1 MKNLNLNQLKQK
13 RRENK
18 RGVRNTFLLG
28 TKAYKF
34 VRFQGLGDSFFS
46 QN

>member
-1 MKNLNLNQLKQK
+1 MKNLNLNRLKQK
-13 RRENK
+13 GRENK
-18 RGVRNTFLLG
+18 GGVRNNFLWG
-28 TKAYKF
+28 RRAYQF